1 MSKERIL
8 DIEVLRGLAVIGV
21 VIHHARDNLFT
32 WSSPGLE
39 RLAVYFGGWVGVDLF
54 FAISGFVIARTLLPQ
69 LQASGNDQSAVRIT
83 LAFWIRRAW
92 RLLPSAWLWLLIML
106 LGAIVFRDTGTFG
119 DLRANLEATV
129 AGFLNVANLRFLD
142 TFMQSEYGASFV
154 YWSLSLE
161 EQFYFLLPL
170 VVLLSRRWLVPLLLL
185 IVLYQLLQ
193 ERTLAMMVFRC
204 DGMLLGVLLAIWS
217 RHPSYQ
223 LAKPEFLQ
231 RLPLKGTIPLLLLLG
246 CLALLGSDELRV
258 ATHHVSVITLLCI
271 LLVWIAS
278 YNENL
283 LIPAPLQAVF
293 TWLGARSFAIYLI
306 HIPAF
311 FLTREIWTRMSPGAV
326 ASPDDFLPYLLTA
339 GGLIILCS
347 ELNHRWLEQPLRR
360 KGHAIAQRVMS
371 QTISSGHAPQPQSP
385 AGTSHD
391 YPLEAHIRSRSE
403 SDPTADNASRPV
415 QAIS

>member
-69 LQASGNDQSAVRIT
+69 LQASDNGQSAVRIT

-106 LGAIVFRDTGTFG
+106 LGALVFRDSGTFG

-129 AGFLNVANLRFLD
+129 AGVLNVANLRFLD
-142 TFMQSEYGASFV
+142 TFMQREYGASFV

-170 VVLLSRRWLVPLLLL
+170 VILLSRRWLVPVLIL

-217 RHPSYQ
+217 RHSSYQ
-223 LAKPEFLQ
+223 LARPVFLQ
-231 RLPLKGTIPLLLLLG
+231 RLPFKAAIPLLWLLG
-246 CLALLGSDELRV
+246 CLALLGSDELQI
-258 ATHHVSVITLLCI
+258 ATHRVSVITLLCA

-278 YNENL
+278 YDDNL
-283 LIPAPLQAVF
+283 FIPAPLRALF
-293 TWLGARSFAIYLI
+293 NWLGARSFAIYLI

-311 FLTREIWTRMSPGAV
+311 FLTREIWSRMNPGTV
-326 ASPDDFLPYLLTA
+326 AGPDHFLPYLLTA
-339 GGLIILCS
+339 AGLIIVCS
-347 ELNHRWLEQPLRR
+347 ELNHRWVEQPLRR
-360 KGHAIAQRVMS
+360 KGRAIAQRMLNE
-371 QTISSGHAPQPQSP
+371 TTPSGHAPQPQSP
-385 AGTSHD
+385 AGTRHD
-391 YPLEAHIRSRSE
+391 YPLEAHILGRSE
-403 SDPTADNASRPV
+403 IGPTADNASRPT
-415 QAIS
+415 QPIS

>member
-1 MSKERIL
+1 
-8 DIEVLRGLAVIGV
+8 
-21 VIHHARDNLFT
+21 ARDNLFT

-54 FAISGFVIARTLLPQ
+54 FVISGFVIARTLLPQ
-69 LQASGNDQSAVRIT
+69 LQARGNDQSAVRIT

-106 LGAIVFRDTGTFG
+106 LGAVVFRDTGTFG

-223 LAKPEFLQ
+223 LAKPEILQ
-231 RLPLKGTIPLLLLLG
+231 TRPLKGTIPLLFLLG
-246 CLALLGSDELRV
+246 CLALLGSGELRV
-258 ATHHVSVITLLCI
+258 TTHRVSVITLLCV

-283 LIPAPLQAVF
+283 LMPAPLHGVF

-311 FLTREIWTRMSPGAV
+311 FLTREIWSRMNPGNV
-326 ASPDDFLPYLLTA
+326 ANSDDFLLYLLTA
-339 GGLIILCS
+339 GGLIIVCS
-347 ELNHRWLEQPLRR
+347 ELNHRWVEQPLRR
-360 KGHAIAQRVMS
+360 KGRAIAQRMMNETTS
-371 QTISSGHAPQPQSP
+371 PGRAPQPHSH
-385 AGTSHD
+385 AGTRHD
-391 YPLEAHIRSRSE
+391 YPLEAHIFGKSE
-403 SDPTADNASRPV
+403 ISPTADGAGRSDQP
-415 QAIS
+415 IG

>member
-1 MSKERIL
+1 MSNGRIL

-32 WSSPGLE
+32 WSSSGLE

-54 FAISGFVIARTLLPQ
+54 FVISGFVIARTLLPQ
-69 LQASGNDQSAVRIT
+69 LQARGNDQSAVRIT

-106 LGAIVFRDTGTFG
+106 LGAVVFRDTGTFG

-170 VVLLSRRWLVPLLLL
+170 VVLLSRRWLVPVLIL

-223 LAKPEFLQ
+223 LAKPEILQ
-231 RLPLKGTIPLLLLLG
+231 TLPLKGTIPLLFLLG

-258 ATHHVSVITLLCI
+258 TTHRVSVITLLCV

-283 LIPAPLQAVF
+283 LMPAPLHGVF

-311 FLTREIWTRMSPGAV
+311 FLTREIWSRMNPGNV
-326 ASPDDFLPYLLTA
+326 ANSDDFLLYLLTA
-339 GGLIILCS
+339 GGLIIVCS
-347 ELNHRWLEQPLRR
+347 ELNHRWVEQPLRR
-360 KGHAIAQRVMS
+360 KGRAIAQRMMNETTS
-371 QTISSGHAPQPQSP
+371 PGRAPQPQSH
-385 AGTSHD
+385 AGTRHD
-391 YPLEAHIRSRSE
+391 YPLEAHIFGKSE
-403 SDPTADNASRPV
+403 ISPTADGAGRSDQP
-415 QAIS
+415 IG